1 MKTKPLRPI
10 RETPE
15 GVGIS
20 VEFMNDIIDRI
31 EDLVSQAEQNRI
43 IAGSGISVSKTVNG
57 SLISV
62 K

>member
-31 EDLVSQAEQNRI
+31 EDLIVELEKLKKEADATAN
-43 IAGSGISVSKTVNG
+43 
-57 SLISV
+57 
-62 K
+62 

>member
-20 VEFMNDIIDRI
+20 VEFINDIIDRI
-31 EDLVSQAEQNRI
+31 EDLVKELE
-43 IAGSGISVSKTVNG
+43 
-57 SLISV
+57 SLQ

>member
-31 EDLVSQAEQNRI
+31 EDLVAELE
-43 IAGSGISVSKTVNG
+43 SKISE
-57 SLISV
+57 
-62 K
+62 